1 MHIYAIYLD
10 KARLDKAKMRFMLLF
25 QAILF
30 NLNTAFSNEI
40 HRSSHAMKVLLEEL
54 KWQMMLPK
62 WQKDISEM

>member
-1 MHIYAIYLD
+1 
-10 KARLDKAKMRFMLLF
+10 MRFMLLF